1 MSFFILDFSKY
12 RLDGFKSHPLNMVSV
27 CITSTCSPLCVL
39 CSFLRPGGGGRKKK
53 SFQINKLVIYSP
65 LFLVEKFS

>member
-39 CSFLRPGGGGRKKK
+39 CSFLRPGGGGEKK
-53 SFQINKLVIYSP
+53 N
-65 LFLVEKFS
+65 LFR